1 MWACEQ
7 AMWGRLCAGSFFSFI
22 SRRRFCH
29 FVLSVVALIGIWGNF
44 PCLFYMFTNT
54 TLNRLGFGMS
64 TVGTAV
70 LDCICCLV
78 PVAIDSSVFIQ
89 SNIVWNRWKSTL
101 KARSIRVSEPR
112 NGNINTVYFIHEGKY
127 SNQSHGDSLFS
138 MNEHAIA
145 NVCL

>member
-1 MWACEQ
+1 
-7 AMWGRLCAGSFFSFI
+7 
-22 SRRRFCH
+22 
-29 FVLSVVALIGIWGNF
+29 
-44 PCLFYMFTNT
+44 MFTNT